1 MAPHLLT
8 LGFVTDLGQRRGEVV
23 AVLVHQVVGVATEI
37 LPQLFHDFIH
47 VVLCEVCGAQNDG
60 LPVGR
65 AGRDGRAASVACT
78 YRLLH
83 THTHL
88 LEFEGLPQLGRIAWV
103 DLEDPAERVRV
114 TPVCK
119 FCGDDGAEVKQR
131 VVTSMITRERV
142 RDEPLQSSDA
152 ELRLHAASMTA
163 QPLMP
168 TLSSRNGL
176 ELIVL

>member
-1 MAPHLLT
+1 MGGPS
-8 LGFVTDLGQRRGEVV
+8 QR
-23 AVLVHQVVGVATEI
+23 
-37 LPQLFHDFIH
+37 
-47 VVLCEVCGAQNDG
+47 
-60 LPVGR
+60 PVPIG
-65 AGRDGRAASVACT
+65 SFT
-78 YRLLH
+78 H

-119 FCGDDGAEVKQR
+119 FCEDDGAEVKQR

-142 RDEPLQSSDA
+142 RDVPLESSDA

-168 TLSSRNGL
+168 TLSSTNGL
-176 ELIVL
+176 E